1 MAPKVQV
8 YSYGPGVFDKPNTFI
23 CHASGFYPPEITI
36 ELLRNG
42 ELIPE
47 ANQTDLA
54 FEEDWH
60 YHLTRHV
67 TFTPVKGD
75 DYACRVTHGGTSKMY
90 TWGMCLSP
98 SDYCLGF
105 IGMTIIKYSIT
116 KFGCTRFTL

>member
-1 MAPKVQV
+1 MRGFVCAVVAGLLCLLALSIAKELAPKVQV

-90 TWGMCLSP
+90 TWEPDM
-98 SDYCLGF
+98 
-105 IGMTIIKYSIT
+105 
-116 KFGCTRFTL
+116 